1 MLIVQVSDWE
11 RPLESWGKR
20 LASGFKTLLQL
31 IFQIFLVFGQSYHF
45 NKAAGFFFTGID
57 EGVEVTEQVVNF
69 PKPLAFG
76 SQAGTLSTEQ
86 G

>member
-1 MLIVQVSDWE
+1 MLIGQVSDWE

-20 LASGFKTLLQL
+20 LASGYQTLLQL
-31 IFQIFLVFGQSYHF
+31 IFQIFPVFGQSYHF
-45 NKAAGFFFTGID
+45 NKTVRFFFTGID

-69 PKPLAFG
+69 PNPLAFG
-76 SQAGTLSTEQ
+76 SQTGTLSTEQ

>member
-31 IFQIFLVFGQSYHF
+31 IFQIFPVFGQSYHF
-45 NKAAGFFFTGID
+45 NKTVRFFFTGID